1 MARATAQAQVRSAI
15 VARCLP
21 GWFGRSPRVLRSII
35 ASSRSTAILRALL
48 DESWH
53 MASTQ
58 FDVLGIGNAIV
69 DVIARTDEGFL
80 AQHKMRKGTMQLIDE
95 AQAARLYDA
104 MGPAV
109 EVSGGSAANTI
120 VGVASLGARAAFI
133 GKVKDDEL
141 GRVFAH
147 DIRAAGVAFSTPPAS
162 AGPSTARCYVLVT
175 PDGERTMNTY
185 LGVAQDL
192 HPNDIEADA
201 IAAAQIIYLE
211 GYLWDPPRAKE
222 AFLKAAKI
230 AHDAGRDVALTLSD
244 AFCVDRYRTEFLE
257 LIRAGTVDLVF
268 ANERELHSLYETA
281 DFDTALQALRKD
293 ARLAVVTRSEKG
305 CLVVTRE
312 QTEAVPAIPVERV
325 VDATGAGDLFAAGF
339 LAGISRGADYR
350 TAARL
355 AALVAA
361 EVIQHLGA
369 RPETSLKALAQDNG
383 FDL

>member
-1 MARATAQAQVRSAI
+1 
-15 VARCLP
+15 
-21 GWFGRSPRVLRSII
+21 
-35 ASSRSTAILRALL
+35 
-48 DESWH
+48 
-53 MASTQ
+53 MASTR

-69 DVIARTDEGFL
+69 DVIARTDDDFL
-80 AQHKMRKGTMQLIDE
+80 ARQDMRKGTMQLIDE
-95 AQAARLYDA
+95 PRAASIYDA

-120 VGVASLGARAAFI
+120 VGVASLGGRAAFV

-147 DIRAAGVAFSTPPAS
+147 DIRAAGVAFATPPAS

-185 LGVAQDL
+185 LGAAQDL
-192 HPNDIEADA
+192 HPNDIDADA
-201 IAAAQIIYLE
+201 VAAAQIVYLE

-222 AFLKAAKI
+222 AFVKAAKI
-230 AHDAGRDVALTLSD
+230 AHGAERDVALTLSD
-244 AFCVDRYRTEFLE
+244 AFCVDRYRAEFLD
-257 LIRAGTVDLVF
+257 LIRSGTVDLVF

-281 DFDTALQALRKD
+281 DFDTALNALRND

-312 QTEAVPAIPVERV
+312 ETDVVPANRVERV

-339 LAGISRGADYR
+339 LVGLSRGVDYR

-355 AALVAA
+355 GALSAA

-369 RPETSLKALAQDNG
+369 RPETSLKDLARDNG
-383 FDL
+383 FEL